1 MKIYQV
7 TYCPGQTES
16 ESAFFRDRRSAEREV
31 AKINRDDPDEEWKEP
46 PTIYVL
52 EFTPTKGGFIEAL
65 GESLRNMWR

>member
-7 TYCPGQTES
+7 TYCPGEIES
-16 ESAFFRDRRSAEREV
+16 QSDFFRDRRSAEREV

-65 GESLRNMWR
+65 GESLRNMW